1 MFLYTLKEKEKQAAR
16 EGMGE
21 NIILM
26 QEAWRKKKQIEAV
39 G

>member
-1 MFLYTLKEKEKQAAR
+1 MFLYTLKEKKKAGSQ
-16 EGMGE
+16 GMGE
-21 NIILM
+21 NRILM